1 MNGKDIETPA
11 EMPKSRFGRNGQNP
25 QEPNQECQ
33 PVTATKEE
41 IQDSTSLMEAA
52 LERQNMILAYKRV
65 VKNKGSAG
73 TDKMLVS
80 ELKDYLKKHWR
91 QIKDELLAGTWGVTN
106 SLKSRYIH
114 Q

>member
-1 MNGKDIETPA
+1 
-11 EMPKSRFGRNGQNP
+11 
-25 QEPNQECQ
+25 
-33 PVTATKEE
+33 
-41 IQDSTSLMEAA
+41 MEAA